1 MDAFI
6 ARENIKHFQDL
17 LQTSSDDAQRRTLEA
32 LLAAEQK
39 KLEGL
44 AQLERLKL
52 PRADGDASKAG
63 ETGG

>member
-6 ARENIKHFQDL
+6 ARKNINHFQVL
-17 LQTSSDDAQRRTLEA
+17 LQTCSDEAQRRTLEA

-39 KLEGL
+39 KLE
-44 AQLERLKL
+44 AIKL
-52 PRADGDASKAG
+52 PRADGDDSKAG

>member
-39 KLEGL
+39 KL
-44 AQLERLKL
+44 A
-52 PRADGDASKAG
+52 
-63 ETGG
+63 